1 MKIHSTSQEN
11 EAQYLN
17 AKQPVGPCSQFL
29 SQLSERWPA
38 EWWFQQQ
45 QSAKTMISFRFIYA
59 KTKQQITPV
68 KRKPTRRGQRG
79 SLCFYLCSARKHRGR
94 FAERTAVCQ
103 KPSLSVWVTTARDL
117 ERPQLCCCW
126 LNSRRGE
133 KTACHRKGGR
143 TEEFA
148 GCFPNRFP
156 RNEAINEVSRSAFCA
171 LLFVMS

>member
-1 MKIHSTSQEN
+1 
-11 EAQYLN
+11 
-17 AKQPVGPCSQFL
+17 
-29 SQLSERWPA
+29 
-38 EWWFQQQ
+38 
-45 QSAKTMISFRFIYA
+45 MISFRFIYA

-156 RNEAINEVSRSAFCA
+156 RNEAINEVSRSAFLRTSICYVIVSA
-171 LLFVMS
+171 ESLMNHEMQHFYDYFFASNPDISKYTAY